1 MMKYIDKFL
10 KKLKTDRNTFLTY
23 VLTLISF
30 YLCIDRI
37 VEVIFIA
44 ATGMYV
50 DLWGP
55 IQYTL
60 AIFCVVFAFH
70 FSGASKFVTEDR
82 IKLSFLYLHMIGLYI
97 IGVSMM
103 VQWVNALCW
112 FGFFMVPNYAE
123 IIINFKELIKPAFS
137 AFAWFLPIVSFYP
150 LFKEIY
156 TVINDTKDIR
166 DSIFDYGGIDLSDQ
180 SKGWGPYTCEMFLC
194 KDSETGKA
202 IKIPE
207 ARRFESTLV
216 VGVSGAGKT
225 SMIFEPMIARDL
237 EKKYFF
243 KEAAKEMGYT
253 ALRTGL
259 ANLKSPYSNEY
270 MNNNFHLGMIKP
282 AESKE
287 KLYKAYMSKLVLTTE
302 NNKYIYK
309 NLGLTYMAPDYESI
323 NTIKDVA
330 KNFGIKYHIVDPTD
344 PTSVGINP
352 FIFDDPIKTSIAIS
366 SVLKDMFHEES
377 ERTTH
382 AISDSYLQ
390 NLAAQAIENLTLLL
404 YEMYPI
410 EHDNDIPTL
419 EDLLKLLYNF
429 NEIERLSEKMKQI
442 PELAEK
448 YQIQLQ
454 YYKANFY
461 RDSPNKEET
470 LKQLQT
476 LTAQLAN
483 LIRYPGIK
491 NVLCNKVNNI
501 NYEKALKHGEVI
513 LVCTR
518 RGDLGASVHQA
529 FGTFLL
535 LLMQHSVLSRPGTE
549 RTRVPHFLYI
559 DEFPT
564 FLSKTTSAIFTLYRK
579 YRVGTIISA
588 QNLSQFGTVNGANY
602 RQTVMANCST
612 KIVFGNNTP
621 EDNDWWEKELGEKRE
636 WKATRDYEPQGL
648 LQNTESIRKQIET
661 EKTGPEYTSTLK
673 SISYAWT
680 KNYAAGKVQSLKFK
694 QILYKTKDTKGKNIV
709 GKAKVDFL
717 EESYKEEKTPKT
729 YNFAKF
735 SNGIIESNPD
745 NENKRKKFDLKNI
758 SFTGTDSNPNDTDP
772 IVNNTS
778 DLDYIFQNDNAI
790 TNYSS
795 QRRKNI
801 DTNNSDDM
809 E

>member
-1 MMKYIDKFL
+1 MEYIDKFL

-37 VEVIFIA
+37 VEIIFIA

-55 IQYTL
+55 IKYTL
-60 AIFCVVFAFH
+60 AIFCVTFAFH
-70 FSGASKFVTEDR
+70 FSGASKFVTQDR

-97 IGVSMM
+97 IGVSML

-112 FGFFMVPNYAE
+112 FGFFMVPNYTE
-123 IIINFKELIKPAFS
+123 IILNFKELIKPAFS
-137 AFAWFLPIVSFYP
+137 AFAWYLPIVSFYP

-194 KDSETGKA
+194 KDAETGKA

-216 VGVSGAGKT
+216 VGVSGSGKT

-259 ANLKSPYSNEY
+259 ANLNSPYSNDYINE
-270 MNNNFHLGMIKP
+270 NFNLNMLKP
-282 AESKE
+282 IESKE
-287 KLYKAYMSKLVLTTE
+287 KLYKAYMAKLILANE
-302 NNKYIYK
+302 NNQYIYK
-309 NLGLTYMAPDYESI
+309 NTGLTYMAPDYESI
-323 NTIKDVA
+323 QNIKTVA
-330 KNFGIKYHIVDPTD
+330 KSFGIKYHIIDPTD
-344 PTSVGINP
+344 PNSAGINP
-352 FIFDDPIKTSIAIS
+352 FIFNDPIKTSIAIS
-366 SVLKDMFHEES
+366 SVLKVMFHEES

-382 AISDSYLQ
+382 AMTDSYLQ

-410 EHDNDIPTL
+410 EHENDIPTL

-429 NEIERLSEKMKQI
+429 EEIERLAEKMKQI

-454 YYKANFY
+454 YYKTNFY
-461 RDSPNKEET
+461 KDSPNKEET
-470 LKQLQT
+470 LKQIQT

-491 NVLCNKVNNI
+491 NVICNKTNNI
-501 NYEKALKHGEVI
+501 NYEKALQDGEII

-529 FGTFLL
+529 FGTFFL

-549 RTRVPHFLYI
+549 RNRVPHFLYI

-564 FLSKTTSAIFTLYRK
+564 FLSRTTSVIFTLYRK

-588 QNLSQFGTVNGANY
+588 QNLSQFGTVNGPNY

-621 EDNDWWEKELGEKRE
+621 EDNEWWEKELGEKRE
-636 WKATRDYEPQGL
+636 WKANRDYEPHGL
-648 LQNTESIRKQIET
+648 LENNESIRKQIET
-661 EKTGPEYTSTLK
+661 TGPTGPEYTSSLK
-673 SISYAWT
+673 SISYAWV

-717 EESYKEEKTPKT
+717 EESYKDEKTPKT
-729 YNFAKF
+729 YNFSKF
-735 SNGIIESNPD
+735 SNGILESNSED
-745 NENKRKKFDLKNI
+745 ENRRKRFDLKNI
-758 SFTGTDSNPNDTDP
+758 SFNGTDSNPNDTDP
-772 IVNNTS
+772 IINNIS
-778 DLDYIFQNDNAI
+778 DLNYTFENDDAI
-790 TNYSS
+790 TNYVDV
-795 QRRKNI
+795 KNKKT
-801 DTNNSDDM
+801 DSDKN
-809 E
+809 

>member
-1 MMKYIDKFL
+1 MEHIDKFL

-97 IGVSMM
+97 IGISMM

-123 IIINFKELIKPAFS
+123 IIVNFKELIKPAFS
-137 AFAWFLPIVSFYP
+137 AFAWFLPIVGTFP

-156 TVINDTKDIR
+156 TIIDDTKDIR

-237 EKKYFF
+237 EKKYFY

-270 MNNNFHLGMIKP
+270 MNSNFHLGMIKP

-323 NTIKDVA
+323 NTIKEVA

-344 PTSVGINP
+344 PASVGINP

-366 SVLKDMFHEES
+366 SVLKDMFHEDS

-429 NEIERLSEKMKQI
+429 DEIERLSEKMKQI

-588 QNLSQFGTVNGANY
+588 QNLSQFGTPNGVNY

-648 LQNTESIRKQIET
+648 LQNTESIRKIIET
-661 EKTGPEYTSTLK
+661 EKTGPEYASTLK
-673 SISYAWT
+673 NITYAWT

-735 SNGIIESNPD
+735 SNGIIESSPD

-795 QRRKNI
+795 QKRKNI